1 MLLASGIMFEV
12 PIAMA
17 ALARMGVA
25 SAGLYRRQW
34 SVALVGMAA
43 IAAVLPGGD
52 PISMVLLMLPQFV
65 LYGVGIALAARF
77 GQAPLWRRSDLD
89 AV

>member
-1 MLLASGIMFEV
+1 
-12 PIAMA
+12 
-17 ALARMGVA
+17 
-25 SAGLYRRQW
+25 
-34 SVALVGMAA
+34 
-43 IAAVLPGGD
+43 
-52 PISMVLLMLPQFV
+52 MVLLMLPQFV